1 MHDLTML
8 RRLLVLV
15 LLSTISI
22 ACGGPQTA
30 NNAPTDSKFPP
41 RTTGTRGGTLN
52 YRITAPPS
60 TFNYLVANNE
70 PSILL
75 SFYLLSSR
83 PIEFDHATQKY
94 RGALAETWT
103 LAADRQTVDLKL
115 RDGVKFSDGKP
126 LKIGR
131 A

>member
-8 RRLLVLV
+8 RRLLVFV
-15 LLSTISI
+15 LLSTIATS
-22 ACGGPQTA
+22 CGGPPAA
-30 NNAPTDSKFPP
+30 NNASTDPKFPP

-94 RGALAETWT
+94 RAALAESWT
-103 LAADRQTVDLKL
+103 FGADRQTVDLKL
-115 RDGVKFSDGKP
+115 RDGIKFSDG
-126 LKIGR
+126 L
-131 A
+131 